1 MFKPPETTDLGNES
15 PAIVLP
21 EGSIDHSHCG
31 DLKFPKQGECP
42 APAKH
47 AGKNSAKVAAKPS
60 VEPVIKEPS
69 MIPETAVVGI
79 GKMVNAKG
87 NVVTDIMVARVDKH
101 MKYLN
106 NEVGFKSIEEAHEE
120 QIAFMETIANSLKLD
135 FDAYVVVTDHLLK
148 AVRANQKVFSEG
160 LAFRFMANLEKKY
173 PAEYIRS
180 YQAYMELLGK
190 IGSYWT
196 VRFKLAKLI
205 DLASVIANLDPKAK
219 TNVTQYFRK
228 LSAV

>member
-1 MFKPPETTDLGNES
+1 MYKSPEITDLGNDT

-31 DLKFPKQGECP
+31 DLKFPQPDNCP
-42 APAKH
+42 ATTASVLK
-47 AGKNSAKVAAKPS
+47 AAVKPR
-60 VEPVIKEPS
+60 EPS
-69 MIPETAVVGI
+69 MIPEQAVIGI
-79 GKMVNAKG
+79 TKMVNAKG
-87 NVVTDIMVARVDKH
+87 NAVTDIMVSRIDKH
-101 MKYLN
+101 MQYLSGKT
-106 NEVGFKSIEEAHEE
+106 GFNTIDQAQEE

-135 FDAYVVVTDHLLK
+135 FEAYVVVTDHLLK
-148 AVRANQKVFSEG
+148 AVRANQKVFSDG
-160 LAFRFMANLEKKY
+160 LVFRFMVNLEKKY

-196 VRFKLAKLI
+196 VRFKLPKLI
-205 DLASVIANLDPKAK
+205 DLASVIANLDSKAK
-219 TNVTQYFRK
+219 TNITQYFRK